1 MKSPSSLQERLLS
14 VLPSTKPPLRLAAN
28 PKRPWS
34 DLDLDE
40 VAWVV
45 QDYVNQN
52 PEVIEDDNRLKDW
65 LDSYK
70 FHRATR
76 K

>member
-1 MKSPSSLQERLLS
+1 MKSLSTLKSELLEALRKVPSLHVVPFPEQHWTER
-14 VLPSTKPPLRLAAN
+14 
-28 PKRPWS
+28 
-34 DLDLDE
+34 DLEE

-45 QDYVNQN
+45 QDYVNRN
-52 PEVIEDDNRLKDW
+52 SEVIEDDNQLRDW